1 MSLQPT
7 LVPPVP
13 ETTARVARTAFPKG
27 TLFVRMRDALSALYD
42 DALFAPLYSERGR
55 PAEAPWR
62 LALVSVMQFAEGLSD
77 RQAAESVRSRID
89 WKYALSLDLD
99 DPGFDFS
106 VLSEFRTRL
115 VEGGLERGLLDAMLT
130 RFQEGGLLKA
140 RGKQRTDSTHVL
152 STARKLNRLE
162 TLAETVRAAL
172 NALASVAPK
181 WLGGRLDAEWVD
193 RYGRRVEEYRLP
205 KGEDARKAYAAV
217 VGRDGVALLD
227 AVYAPGT
234 PDALHELPA
243 VDVLRRVWL
252 HQFVVEHGV
261 LRLRTAREL
270 PPAGLRVETPH
281 DPEARYGHKRSTTWS
296 GYKAHLT
303 ETCDDDAPHLVVHVS
318 TTGATEPDIDAA
330 WPVHEAL
337 NEKGLLPGEHY
348 LDAGY
353 VDADLLARAP
363 TEYGVEVVGPVRPD
377 VSWQATEG
385 GYDASQFAVD
395 WDRRRVTCPEG
406 KENQSWGP
414 RVDNRTRAAINVK
427 FSRTDCRLCASRAR
441 CTRADGEAR
450 HLTLRPE
457 GEHEALLSARAAQKT
472 PEWKGRYDRRAGIEG
487 TVSQGVR
494 RCGLRQARYRGLAKT
509 HLQHVLTASAM
520 NVVRA
525 VRWIDGEPLARTRVS
540 PLVALAT

>member
-7 LVPPVP
+7 PVP
-13 ETTARVARTAFPKG
+13 SVPEATARVARTAFPKG
-27 TLFVRMRDALSALYD
+27 TLFVQMRDALGVFYD
-42 DALFAPLYSERGR
+42 DDLFAPLYPECGQ

-62 LALVSVMQFAEGLSD
+62 LALVSVMQFTEGLSD
-77 RQAAESVRSRID
+77 RQAAEAVRSRID

-106 VLSEFRTRL
+106 VLSEFRSRL
-115 VEGGLERGLLDAMLT
+115 VEGAAVRVLLDTMLG
-130 RFQEGGLLKA
+130 RFQEGGLLRA

-172 NALASVAPK
+172 NAVASVAPE
-181 WLGGRLDAEWVD
+181 WLSGHLDREWVD

-205 KGEDARKAYAAV
+205 KGKDARRMYAEV
-217 VGRDGVALLD
+217 VGRDGLALLD
-227 AVYAPGT
+227 SVYAPGA
-234 PDALHELPA
+234 PGSLRELVA

-252 HQFVVEHGV
+252 HQFVVEQGA
-261 LRLRTAREL
+261 LRLRTAKEL
-270 PPAGLRVETPH
+270 PPAGLRIESPY
-281 DPEARYGHKRSTTWS
+281 DAEARYGHKRSTTWS

-303 ETCDDDAPHLVVHVS
+303 ETCDDDAPHLVVHVV

-337 NEKGLLPGEHY
+337 DEKGLLPSEHY

-353 VDADLLARAP
+353 VDADLLVRAP
-363 TEYGVEVVGPVRPD
+363 TQYGVEVVGPVRPD

-385 GYDASQFAVD
+385 GYDASQFTVD
-395 WDRRRVTCPEG
+395 WDRQRVTCPEG
-406 KENQSWGP
+406 KQSRSWGP
-414 RVDNRTRAAINVK
+414 RTDNQTRPAINVK
-427 FSRTDCRLCASRAR
+427 FSRTDCGLCASRAR
-441 CTRADGEAR
+441 CTRANGEAR

-457 GEHEALLSARAAQKT
+457 GEHEALQTARVAQKT
-472 PEWKGRYDRRAGIEG
+472 PEWKDRYDRRAGVEG

-494 RCGLRQARYRGLAKT
+494 RCGLRRARYRGLSKT

-525 VRWIDGEPLARTRVS
+525 VRWLDGEPLAQARVS
-540 PLVALAT
+540 PLVALAA

>member
-7 LVPPVP
+7 TVPPVP
-13 ETTARVARTAFPKG
+13 EATARVARTAFPKG
-27 TLFVRMRDALSALYD
+27 TLYVQMRDALGALYD
-42 DALFAPLYSERGR
+42 DGLFAPLYPECGR

-77 RQAAESVRSRID
+77 RQAAEAVRSRID

-115 VEGGLERGLLDAMLT
+115 VEGGAEQTLLNAMLA
-130 RFQEGGLLKA
+130 RFQEIELLKA

-152 STARKLNRLE
+152 SSARKLNRLE
-162 TLAETVRAAL
+162 TLAETLRAAL
-172 NALASVAPK
+172 NTLASLAPE
-181 WLGGRLDAEWVD
+181 WLGEHLDREWVD

-205 KGEDARKAYAAV
+205 KGKDARKAYAEV
-217 VGRDGVALLD
+217 VGRDGLALLD
-227 AVYAPGT
+227 AVYAPEA
-234 PDALHELPA
+234 PDSLRELVA

-252 HQFVVEHGV
+252 HQFVVENGV
-261 LRLRTAREL
+261 LRLRTAKEL
-270 PPAGLRVETPH
+270 PPAGLRIETPY
-281 DPEARYGHKRSTTWS
+281 DAEARYGHKRSTTWS

-303 ETCDDDAPHLVVHVS
+303 ETCDDDSPHLVIHVM
-318 TTGATEPDIDAA
+318 TTGATDPDIDAA

-337 NEKGLLPGEHY
+337 DEKGLLPGEHY

-353 VDADLLARAP
+353 VDADLLVRAP
-363 TEYGVEVVGPVRPD
+363 TQYGVEVIGPVRPD

-385 GYDASQFAVD
+385 GYDASQFTVD
-395 WDRRRVTCPEG
+395 WERQRVTCPEG
-406 KENQSWGP
+406 KQSRSWGP
-414 RVDNRTRAAINVK
+414 RIDNQTRPAINVK
-427 FSRTDCRLCASRAR
+427 FSRTDCRLCASRSR
-441 CTRADGEAR
+441 CTRANGEAR

-457 GEHEALLSARAAQKT
+457 GEHEALQTARVAQKT
-472 PEWKGRYDRRAGIEG
+472 PEWKDRYDRRAGIEG

-525 VRWIDGEPLARTRVS
+525 VRWLDGEPLAQTRVS
-540 PLVALAT
+540 PLVALAA